1 MALDDVKTRRAAK
14 QAKSLAAGGFVVCK
28 LSDDGF
34 AIASAIKPFPDR
46 ASGLKWLRRRTGGE
60 ISDFDNSDVAIGSQE
75 KREGRMFFI
84 LDDVKSFGHW
94 NKNTLKDAVK
104 EAFKVADVKAPMIK
118 ILVASHVAKKEA
130 QEQEEAQ
137 QQAQGNGAEPA
148 NKAEKKTAAAKGAAA
163 KGAAAK
169 GNEGL
174 DEFFD
179 NMDDLVPVPKPRP
192 KPQAKPAKKP
202 TAAKARTGAAQ
213 SSKKGAGASEEE
225 ETVNEITVKASLG
238 IISSELAELILAGA
252 PSGSW
257 LIRFDERS
265 GLYVLA
271 SKYGGRVMHRPTT
284 AGRGAK
290 VVQVTRKKTG
300 LLIPGRGPLPLH
312 KDLTEEDAE
321 ARLDRFGKWLIR
333 QGEGG
338 KRILSLNIGGV
349 IRHSSIGSIGAV
361 KLVRSLKLDVAK
373 AVLP

>member
-1 MALDDVKTRRAAK
+1 MTLDDVKMRRAAK
-14 QAKSLAAGGFVVCK
+14 QAKSLATGGFVVCK

-34 AIASAIKPFPDR
+34 ALAAAIKPFPDR
-46 ASGLKWLRRRTGGE
+46 AAGLKWLRRRTGGE
-60 ISDFDNSDVAIGSQE
+60 ISDFDNSDIAIGDLE

-84 LDDVKSFGHW
+84 LDDTRSFGHW

-104 EAFKVADVKAPMIK
+104 KAFKVAEVKAPMIK

-130 QEQEEAQ
+130 QKQDAQ
-137 QQAQGNGAEPA
+137 KQDGAQGNGAEPG
-148 NKAEKKTAAAKGAAA
+148 NKPGKKTAAAKG
-163 KGAAAK
+163 
-169 GNEGL
+169 NEGI
-174 DEFFD
+174 DDFFD
-179 NMDDLVPVPKPRP
+179 NMDDLVPVPKPKP
-192 KPQAKPAKKP
+192 KQQAKPAKSP
-202 TAAKARTGAAQ
+202 TAAKARTGTAQ
-213 SSKKGAGASEEE
+213 TSKNAPGASEEE

-238 IISSELAELILAGA
+238 IISGELAELILAGA

-290 VVQVTRKKTG
+290 TVQVTRKKTG
-300 LLIPGRGPLPLH
+300 LLVPGRGPLPLH

-321 ARLDRFGKWLIR
+321 SHLDRFGKWLIR